1 MISNPRSHRLKANEL
16 LNNHFDI
23 RRIGNKTKRMDSL
36 GRYSFQNPKLFA
48 IDAASD
54 GNKGG

>member
-1 MISNPRSHRLKANEL
+1 MINNPITHRLKANGL

-23 RRIGNKTKRMDSL
+23 RSIGNKAKRMDSL

-48 IDAASD
+48 IDAASE

>member
-1 MISNPRSHRLKANEL
+1 MRSNPNTQRLKANWL
-16 LNNHFDI
+16 LNSHFDI
-23 RRIGNKTKRMDSL
+23 KSIGNKAKRIDIL